1 MAGRV
6 LFLKALPLKQGQFF
20 RFSGLFVHDLLVHP
34 TGDGVHHLAGIVIVD
49 HEFRPGERTSTS
61 TPSMEMLPPEALLV
75 KAA

>member
-34 TGDGVHHLAGIVIVD
+34 TGD
-49 HEFRPGERTSTS
+49 RTSTS